1 MLIATTACAGGSHT
15 RSQAPQEGGYS
26 ATTAPTYTQP
36 PAAPLRDSMQQAPQH
51 GPPIDAKR
59 DIVKTGTM
67 TITVS
72 SPSEAADKA
81 AGLAE
86 SANGRVESRSEDAGS
101 GSARAHTSIVL
112 RIPAAKLDGVLR
124 ELKELGKVKSADT
137 KSDDV
142 TAQRVDLDARIAALQ
157 TSVDRLLV
165 IMRDSKDTEALIQ
178 AETELSKRQADLDSL
193 RAQRNQLGEQVAYS
207 SVTVTFLAEEVGL
220 PPTPP
225 KYQGFFGQIERGWDG
240 LVSAG
245 NSVLLLFGLLLPWLG
260 ALTVLGAIG
269 YGVRR
274 AVLQRRSETAQ
285 SAPQKADT
293 P

>member
-1 MLIATTACAGGSHT
+1 
-15 RSQAPQEGGYS
+15 
-26 ATTAPTYTQP
+26 
-36 PAAPLRDSMQQAPQH
+36 
-51 GPPIDAKR
+51 
-59 DIVKTGTM
+59 
-67 TITVS
+67 
-72 SPSEAADKA
+72 
-81 AGLAE
+81 
-86 SANGRVESRSEDAGS
+86 
-101 GSARAHTSIVL
+101 
-112 RIPAAKLDGVLR
+112 
-124 ELKELGKVKSADT
+124 
-137 KSDDV
+137 
-142 TAQRVDLDARIAALQ
+142 
-157 TSVDRLLV
+157 
-165 IMRDSKDTEALIQ
+165 
-178 AETELSKRQADLDSL
+178 
-193 RAQRNQLGEQVAYS
+193 
-207 SVTVTFLAEEVGL
+207 FLAEEVGL